1 MIFLVGIMIQKKTL
15 IKVKSERLKVK
26 TKTKTNDEYEE
37 QYI

>member
-26 TKTKTNDEYEE
+26 TITNDEYEE

>member
-1 MIFLVGIMIQKKTL
+1 MEHSLDGIMIQKKTL

-26 TKTKTNDEYEE
+26 TKTNDEYEE

>member
-1 MIFLVGIMIQKKTL
+1 MIFLVGTMIQKKTL

-26 TKTKTNDEYEE
+26 IKTNDEYEE

>member
-15 IKVKSERLKVK
+15 IEVKSERLKV
-26 TKTKTNDEYEE
+26 KTKTNDEYEE

>member
-26 TKTKTNDEYEE
+26 TKTNDEYEE

>member
-1 MIFLVGIMIQKKTL
+1 MEHSLDGILILKKTL

-26 TKTKTNDEYEE
+26 TKTNDEYEE